1 MHMVE
6 EVKPQ
11 YVRRTERARQTR
23 AAVLDAARDLFVAD
37 GYTQATMAAIA
48 DHAAVAVQ
56 TVYAVFGN
64 KASILSEV
72 IDRSI
77 AGDDETALV
86 SSRDWMQAVWDAP
99 TAEERLRAYAGAV
112 RRIMA
117 NAGDL
122 LVAVAA
128 AAKDNPEV
136 TELADTTES
145 RRRAGAT
152 QVITS
157 ILKVGRLR
165 PGLTR
170 PQAIDV
176 LWLLNGPHVFQHLV
190 RNAGWKLDRYQQ
202 WLADAMIRELLQ
214 TN

>member
-1 MHMVE
+1 MHMAG

-48 DHAAVAVQ
+48 DQAAVAVQ

-86 SSRDWMQAVWDAP
+86 RSRDWMQAVWDAP

-128 AAKDNPEV
+128 AKDNPEV
-136 TELADTTES
+136 TELADTTE
-145 RRRAGAT
+145 GYDFED
-152 QVITS
+152 
-157 ILKVGRLR
+157 
-165 PGLTR
+165 TR
-170 PQAIDV
+170 
-176 LWLLNGPHVFQHLV
+176 H
-190 RNAGWKLDRYQQ
+190 
-202 WLADAMIRELLQ
+202 
-214 TN
+214 